1 MSKLELTILDALS
14 GTKKEIEEGKK
25 TTDIKMV
32 TGAVHSEGHC
42 SYEVTYTRTT
52 ITTNEDGLPK
62 KEKDTSTGLLSLC
75 I

>member
-1 MSKLELTILDALS
+1 MSKLELTIFDALS

-32 TGAVHSEGHC
+32 TGAVHSEGWPPQKGEGYFYWP
-42 SYEVTYTRTT
+42 SE
-52 ITTNEDGLPK
+52 
-62 KEKDTSTGLLSLC
+62 LC